1 MVTFTEEILN
11 GKLHFLCSV
20 SAMKDYSIKAN
31 YYFYQNVIYRFKAT
45 LQDTL
50 FFNNMIGA
58 EKVNL
63 ISEEKVKDM
72 KMTSFRLMFSVTP
85 LFDNDNDDN
94 DDFVEWLN
102 KEKR

>member
-1 MVTFTEEILN
+1 
-11 GKLHFLCSV
+11 
-20 SAMKDYSIKAN
+20 
-31 YYFYQNVIYRFKAT
+31 
-45 LQDTL
+45 
-50 FFNNMIGA
+50 MIGA